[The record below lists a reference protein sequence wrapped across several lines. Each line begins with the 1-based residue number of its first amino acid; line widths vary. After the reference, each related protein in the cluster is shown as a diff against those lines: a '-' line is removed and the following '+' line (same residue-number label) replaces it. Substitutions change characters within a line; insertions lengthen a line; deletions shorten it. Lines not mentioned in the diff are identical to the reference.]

1 MDINWVRKLAA
12 LAARAPSADNTQ
24 PWALCWDGNEL
35 SIVFGQRDSA
45 KNVFP
50 ADSHATLISVGAL
63 IENIQTVILA
73 NAVSAE
79 WRSPAAPES
88 GQPYATVLLTEASVN
103 FVSPEGP
110 LRRHTNR
117 FPFRSDALP
126 AGLLDELKNYR
137 EGSNRVSLL
146 AEPVEKL
153 QLGRLVRICS
163 EARFCTR
170 ELHEW
175 LIGSLRFTPAEVA
188 RGDGLDIASLAL
200 PPGGAHFFRFI
211 ADWKRM
217 SQVNRLG
224 LHRLIALAEASLP
237 AKAPA
242 LLCIIGQNDPQNI
255 ISAGR
260 LIERVWMELNLQG
273 IGVHPYYVVT
283 DQINRFSTGKV
294 AAGFEAKISK
304 VEEETRTLLAL
315 QPGEM
320 LHMILRIGYP
330 KLNPVRS
337 ERLPLGAV
345 FQDTR
350 ASSSTSS

>member
-1 MDINWVRKLAA
+1 MDINWVRKLVTVS
-12 LAARAPSADNTQ
+12 ARAPSADNTQ
-24 PWALCWDGNEL
+24 PWVLRWNGNEL
-35 SIVFGQRDSA
+35 AIVFARRDSA
-45 KNVFP
+45 ESIFP
-50 ADSHATLISVGAL
+50 ADSHAILISVGAV
-63 IENIQTVILA
+63 IENIQAVISA
-73 NAVSAE
+73 NAISAE
-79 WRSPAAPES
+79 WRLPAAPET
-88 GQPYATVLLTEASVN
+88 GQPYASVTLRGAPVN
-103 FVSPEGP
+103 FVTPEGP

-126 AGLLDELKNYR
+126 EELLDQLGNYH
-137 EGSNRVSLL
+137 EGTSRISLL
-146 AEPVEKL
+146 VDPVEKSRMA
-153 QLGRLVRICS
+153 RLVQICS

-175 LIGSLRFTPAEVA
+175 LINSLRFTPADAA

-200 PPGGAHFFRFI
+200 PPGGRYFFRFI
-211 ADWKRM
+211 ADWKRTA
-217 SQVNRLG
+217 SLNRLG
-224 LHRLIALAEASLP
+224 LYKFMALTEASLP

-242 LLCIIGQNDPQNI
+242 LLCIIGQGDPRNI
-255 ISAGR
+255 ICGGR
-260 LIERVWMELNLQG
+260 LMERVWMELNLQG
-273 IGVHPYYVVT
+273 IAVHPYYVVT

-294 AAGFEAKISK
+294 AAGFEARMNK
-304 VEEETRTLLAL
+304 VEEETRSLLAL

-337 ERLPLGAV
+337 QRLPLEAI